1 MRKVGL
7 ISLACS
13 PLKVLRRQSASR
25 LVTGGVILAASVL
38 TACQAAAPEPPTLP
52 APSPT
57 ATRAPSPTPDLLLQ
71 GTGPDRAQQG
81 RSVYLAT
88 CAVCHGADAEGYA
101 NELAAPAL
109 NASEHAW
116 EHADPQ
122 IHLWI
127 VEGKLGFGRQMPAY
141 GDQLTDA
148 EVHAVI
154 AYLHSLWL
162 PERLRMQQD
171 LSLRW
176 PATPE
181 PTWTP
186 EP

>member
-1 MRKVGL
+1 LPKVGL
-7 ISLACS
+7 ISIARS
-13 PLKVLRRQSASR
+13 PFNALRRQSASR
-25 LVTGGVILAASVL
+25 LVTGGVLLSATVLAA
-38 TACQAAAPEPPTLP
+38 CQVTAPETPTPALP
-52 APSPT
+52 SPSPT
-57 ATRAPSPTPDLLLQ
+57 SAASPTPEMVLQ
-71 GTGPDRAQQG
+71 GTGPDRAEQG
-81 RSVYLAT
+81 RSVFLAT
-88 CAVCHGADAEGYA
+88 CAVCHGQAAEGYA

-109 NASEHAW
+109 DASEHAW
-116 EHADPQ
+116 EHADPL

-127 VEGKLGFGRQMPAY
+127 VDGKLGFGRQMPPY

-162 PERLRMQQD
+162 PEQLSMQQN
-171 LSLRW
+171 LSFRW
-176 PATPE
+176 PSTPE